1 MDYSLEAINQHK
13 YYRWKLTIQSKVPL
27 DTKDDLST
35 YYTPW
40 VAAPCLEIAQNKN
53 LAYDYT
59 WKNNSVAIV
68 SDGSAV
74 LWLGNIG
81 PEAWL
86 PVMEWKAILF
96 KKYGNIDAIPIVLNT
111 QNPDEIIKV
120 VEAIAPTFGWINLE
134 DIAAPN
140 CFYIEE
146 ELKKN

>member
-1 MDYSLEAINQHK
+1 ME
-13 YYRWKLTIQSKVPL
+13 
-27 DTKDDLST
+27 TKDDLAT

-40 VAAPCLEIAQNKN
+40 VAAPCLEIAKDKD

-74 LWLGNIG
+74 LGLWNIW

-96 KKYGNIDAIPIVLNT
+96 KK
-111 QNPDEIIKV
+111 
-120 VEAIAPTFGWINLE
+120 
-134 DIAAPN
+134 
-140 CFYIEE
+140 
-146 ELKKN
+146 